1 VRSDGAEPTA
11 HASVPA
17 VGEAAH
23 VPPVR
28 STRRHVP
35 LRSTCA
41 QPHACP
47 RPVRMQVLGQVRYF
61 AGMSE
66 AELDDIDHR
75 MVSLSWGEGDPLYRA
90 GEPADHLYV
99 LAAGRVKIS
108 QPMAD
113 GTAVITDLLTPGD
126 LFGTLSNLGEPTYPE
141 TAEALT
147 TACALRIDPV
157 AFRAVLTEHPQVA
170 LRVLDDVAARL
181 ARARSAA
188 GDRATGSVAQ
198 RVAATLLRLADKLGQ
213 ERAGDGGTLLQ
224 LPLSRADLAGMTA
237 STPESVSRVMSRL
250 RKDGVIDS
258 GRRWTAILDRERL
271 DRVAAGN

>member
-1 VRSDGAEPTA
+1 MGSDGAGTTTHAARGRERETA
-11 HASVPA
+11 AAPA
-17 VGEAAH
+17 ARPA
-23 VPPVR
+23 
-28 STRRHVP
+28 RRHVP

-61 AGMSE
+61 AGLSE
-66 AELDDIDHR
+66 AELADIDGR

-99 LAAGRVKIS
+99 LAAGRVKVS
-108 QPMAD
+108 RPTAD

-126 LFGTLSNLGEPTYPE
+126 LFGTLTSLGEPVYPE

-147 TACALRIDPV
+147 VSCALRIDPD

-170 LRVLDDVAARL
+170 LRVLDDVTARL
-181 ARARSAA
+181 AQARSAV

-198 RVAATLLRLADKLGQ
+198 RVATTLLRLADKLGQ

-271 DRVAAGN
+271 ERVAAER